1 MGLPE
6 SLLYGAIGHA
16 TSSWIEENRESDGAE
31 LTEGF
36 SGRRGCWSVAGDE
49 GVKVVAISFQ

>member
-1 MGLPE
+1 
-6 SLLYGAIGHA
+6 LYGAIGHA